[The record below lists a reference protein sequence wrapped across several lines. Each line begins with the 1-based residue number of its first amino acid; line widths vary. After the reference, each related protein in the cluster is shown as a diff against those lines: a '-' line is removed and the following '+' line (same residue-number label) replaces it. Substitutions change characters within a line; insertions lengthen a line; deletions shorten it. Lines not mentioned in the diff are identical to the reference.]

1 MQDHTIYHADDKHS
15 SETIYES
22 QSSIYDEILAE
33 LSEKKQ
39 IFDDLVK
46 ITVNQGQLEKYQRKA
61 HLYKV
66 MINMFVYLRMFH
78 GV

>member
-1 MQDHTIYHADDKHS
+1 MRDTIYHADDKHS

-22 QSSIYDEILAE
+22 QSGIYDEILAE

-78 GV
+78 GI

>member
-1 MQDHTIYHADDKHS
+1 M
-15 SETIYES
+15 SE
-22 QSSIYDEILAE
+22 QNLYDEILAE
-33 LSEKKQ
+33 LSEKKKM
-39 IFDDLVK
+39 FEDLVY
-46 ITVNQGQLEKYQRKA
+46 ITINKGQLEKYKRKA

>member
-1 MQDHTIYHADDKHS
+1 M
-15 SETIYES
+15 SE
-22 QSSIYDEILAE
+22 QSIYDEIIAE

-46 ITVNQGQLEKYQRKA
+46 ITVNQGQLEKYKRKA

-78 GV
+78 GL